1 MKCRVLFQVREGY
14 EGDFDYL
21 RSLVPGVTIV
31 TAKPGEEPY
40 GDFEVIIGAWFEG
53 ELLDRYPAL
62 AYAVVPFAG
71 VPVQDRELV
80 LARPKL
86 TLVNSHFNAPY
97 AAEHAWGL
105 LLAVVKRIVQAD
117 REMRRGNW
125 AIRYTDAGITV
136 LRGSTCGI
144 VGYGAV
150 GRELARLARAFEMR
164 VLAIRRTPD
173 EATGGPGD
181 LLRLLE
187 QSDAIFLS
195 VPLTCETKGM
205 IGARELARM
214 KPGTVLINIARGE
227 IVDEEALFTSLK
239 ERRICA
245 ALDTW
250 YSYPRTQEA
259 QAHHFPSK
267 LPFHELD
274 SVVMSPHRSAAV
286 LEGDQARMED
296 LGRILREI
304 QAGRRPPNIVDPLRG
319 Y

>member
-31 TAKPGEEPY
+31 TAKPGEEPH
-40 GDFEVIIGAWFEG
+40 GDFEVVIGAWFEG

-62 AYAVVPFAG
+62 AYVVVPFAG

-105 LLAVVKRIVQAD
+105 LLAVVKKIVHAD

-125 AIRYTDAGITV
+125 AIRYADAGITV

-173 EATGGPGD
+173 GVTGGPGD

-205 IGARELARM
+205 IGARELERM
-214 KPGTVLINIARGE
+214 KPGSVLINIARGE
-227 IVDEEALFTSLK
+227 IVDEEALFTALK
-239 ERRICA
+239 ERRISA

-259 QAHHFPSK
+259 QAHFPSK

-304 QAGRRPPNIVDPLRG
+304 QADRRPPNIVDPLRG